1 MYDGANLKRI
11 TGFGYICVS
20 LTSKSTE
27 LYYRVAHKYQYVHKY
42 SVNQKYSGC
51 HGHIFLVMR
60 DSIN

>member
-27 LYYRVAHKYQYVHKY
+27 LYYRVAHKYQNVHKY
-42 SVNQKYSGC
+42 SVNQKY
-51 HGHIFLVMR
+51 V
-60 DSIN
+60 